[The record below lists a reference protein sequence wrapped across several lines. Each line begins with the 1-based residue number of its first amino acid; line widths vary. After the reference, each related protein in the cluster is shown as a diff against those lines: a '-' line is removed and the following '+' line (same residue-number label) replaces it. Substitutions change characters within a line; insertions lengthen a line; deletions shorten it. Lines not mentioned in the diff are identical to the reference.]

1 MYTEHPFEDFC
12 KIDTTR
18 IEYINL
24 KQSLLAINW
33 ELEAWIISNRLSYS
47 RGFNFT
53 WLISNG
59 IKIVKPTTDCIPVSI
74 EQARIDAIPFFN
86 YLDSL
91 VPNHRVFRAEILYTP
106 PEKVDKRS
114 ELERMHIDCKTLHK
128 YLKRC
133 QLAIVPNPDGFLFV
147 EDDCAVMKTDTL
159 IHFNNRKVHWGVNW
173 GVIPKLNMTIEFI
186 DLDVWNSLS
195 NDIKKVFYLPA
206 EDIQDDL
213 LKVEFYKSKF
223 RETHRGYDLSS
234 KS

>member
-1 MYTEHPFEDFC
+1 MHIEHPFEDFC

-24 KQSLLAINW
+24 KQSLLAIDW
-33 ELEAWIISNRLSYS
+33 ESESDTNPGILCYT
-47 RGFNFT
+47 RGFRFT
-53 WLISNG
+53 WSISAG
-59 IKIVKPTTDCIPVSI
+59 VKIYSPPTNPRTVST
-74 EQARIDAIPFFN
+74 EKARKDVIPFVN

-106 PEKVDKRS
+106 PEKVDRKS
-114 ELERMHIDCKTLHK
+114 ELKKMHIDSRTFHK

-133 QLAIVPNPDGFLFV
+133 QLAIIPNPDGFLFV

-173 GVIPKLNMTIEFI
+173 GVIPKLNMMIEFI

-195 NDIKKVFYLPA
+195 NDIKEVFYLPA
-206 EDIQDDL
+206 EDIEDDL

-223 RETHRGYDLSS
+223 KEKHLGIS
-234 KS
+234 KV